1 MKRII
6 FTLLLTLLTLT
17 MSAQIQ
23 RTFLG
28 NTLCESTYAQVKAN
42 MAKKG
47 YEISNSGN
55 KDCAVFYSVKFAG
68 YNCEQAYFY
77 FSNDKFCFV
86 SFILQESYLQDNLK
100 GTFNLLRKKL
110 MDKYYM
116 YNTVN
121 EENSVSFKD
130 QKTLNTLN
138 IKNLDDSGKYCLYIG
153 YSDNEILNSI
163 SNQTS
168 DEL

>member
-1 MKRII
+1 
-6 FTLLLTLLTLT
+6 
-17 MSAQIQ
+17 
-23 RTFLG
+23 
-28 NTLCESTYAQVKAN
+28 

-55 KDCAVFYSVKFAG
+55 KDCAIFYSVKFAG

-100 GTFNLLRKKL
+100 ETFNLLRKKL

-130 QKTLNTLN
+130 LKTLNTLN

-163 SNQTS
+163 NKQTS

>member
-1 MKRII
+1 MTVNIRERTAIEFIENLLIGTII
-6 FTLLLTLLTLT
+6 YSIKLNN
-17 MSAQIQ
+17 
-23 RTFLG
+23 G
-28 NTLCESTYAQVKAN
+28 NKD
-42 MAKKG
+42 
-47 YEISNSGN
+47 IWFDSGN
-55 KDCAVFYSVKFAG
+55 KDCSVFYSVKFAG

-100 GTFNLLRKKL
+100 ETFNLLRKKL